1 MYKQPKLTPVIS
13 ITAASSN
20 SLRSIINRNTRIKG
34 AVMVIRPQRP
44 AQYSIEPNGPDA
56 A

>member
-1 MYKQPKLTPVIS
+1 MPKPTKLTPVIS
-13 ITAASSN
+13 ITTAN
-20 SLRSIINRNTRIKG
+20 SKGLRGVINRSARIKG

-44 AQYSIEPNGPDA
+44 AQYSIAPNGPDA